1 MYVNMP
7 EGWTKSDF
15 DITLY
20 LPSKSRQIRD
30 SAEMMGG
37 ESFNWQ
43 YKENFILVVKLFWD
57 NSLGVTDNKRF

>member
-43 YKENFILVVKLFWD
+43 YKRKLYIGCQIILGQFIGSNW
-57 NSLGVTDNKRF
+57 